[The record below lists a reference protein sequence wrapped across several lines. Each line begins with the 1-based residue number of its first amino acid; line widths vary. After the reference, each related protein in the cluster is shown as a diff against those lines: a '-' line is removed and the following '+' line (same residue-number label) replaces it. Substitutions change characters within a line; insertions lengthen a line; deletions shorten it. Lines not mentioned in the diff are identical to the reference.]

1 MRRIIIPGPPG
12 TGKTHRLMHY
22 LDQELKQTEPDKIAY
37 IAFSNAAA
45 NVAKERIKNDKIY
58 VSTMHSMGT
67 RECGINTKTQ
77 LLKGDK
83 WKSFKNFSRI
93 CADLSFESRINING
107 YVEHTNPHMRIIEFS
122 RNKKISIEESAIELD
137 LHYTTGS

>member
-93 CADLSFESRINING
+93 CADLSFESRVNIHG
-107 YVEHTNPHMRIIEFS
+107 YVEHTNLHMRIIEFS
-122 RNKKISIEESAIELD
+122 INNTIPKEQ
-137 LHYTTGS
+137 